1 MRDRRQP
8 LDRDPRGGGRAFAR
22 GQVTGAGRKTPAKT
36 LMRLLAALATL
47 LLVVGFATGVSAH
60 AALVAVEPASGSML
74 ASAPKAV
81 ELRFNETVTPGA
93 IRLIDGAGRA
103 RDDVRVNASGETISV
118 VMPADLPQGTA
129 VVSYRVIS
137 QDGHPVA
144 GSAIFSI
151 GTPTGTQPPANADGG
166 LNVLIWLA
174 RVGLN
179 LGLFVGVGGVFFARW
194 VAWSMTGMTVPR
206 VALAIGLTSA
216 VVSIGVLGLDLL
228 GLPLSA
234 LATMA
239 PWKVASGTSAG
250 PALLVAIAAMLFALL
265 ALGHAWCARALAIIA
280 FVGVGL
286 SLAMTGHAA
295 TAPPELLTRPTIFLH
310 GLGVAFWIGALA
322 PLVALLSKTSA
333 AALPVVNRFSRI
345 AALAVGVLALTG
357 LALAIVQL
365 EKPSALVETR
375 YGLILSIKLA
385 LVLVLL
391 ALAALNRFRLTPA
404 LAGDHKAAQSL
415 KRSIVLECAI
425 ALGIFAVVAGW
436 RFTPPPRTIIP
447 ETPLAIHI
455 HTDRAMFQVLVS
467 PGKAGIDD
475 FVLQL
480 MTGEG
485 AVLEAKEVTLTL
497 SLPERGIEP
506 MERDASRGPDRY
518 WHVRKVEL
526 PFAGRWHVR
535 IDALLS
541 DFEKI
546 TLEDELEVAAP

>member
-1 MRDRRQP
+1 
-8 LDRDPRGGGRAFAR
+8 
-22 GQVTGAGRKTPAKT
+22 
-36 LMRLLAALATL
+36 MRLLAALATL
-47 LLVVGFATGVSAH
+47 LLVVGFSTGASAH

-93 IRLIDGAGRA
+93 IQLIDGAGRA
-103 RDDVRVNASGETISV
+103 RDDLRVSASGETISV
-118 VMPADLPQGTA
+118 AMPADMPQGTA

-144 GSAIFSI
+144 GSMIFSI
-151 GTPTGTQPPANADGG
+151 GMRTGTQPPANADGG

-174 RVGLN
+174 RVGLY

-194 VAWSMTGMTVPR
+194 VAWSMTGITVPCM
-206 VALAIGLTSA
+206 ALAIGIPST
-216 VVSIGVLGLDLL
+216 VVSLGVLGLDLL

-234 LATMA
+234 LATIA

-265 ALGHAWCARALAIIA
+265 ALGNAWCARALAIIA
-280 FVGVGL
+280 LVGVGL

-295 TAPPELLTRPTIFLH
+295 TAPPELLTRPAIFLH
-310 GLGVAFWIGALA
+310 GLGVALWIGALA
-322 PLVALLSKTSA
+322 PLVALLSKRPA
-333 AALPVVNRFSRI
+333 AALPVVNRFARI
-345 AALAVGVLALTG
+345 AAPAVGVLALTG

-391 ALAALNRFRLTPA
+391 ALATLNRFRLTPA

-436 RFTPPPRTIIP
+436 RFTPPPRTIVP

-506 MERDASRGPDRY
+506 MERNASRGPDRY

-535 IDALLS
+535 IDALVS

>member
-1 MRDRRQP
+1 MR
-8 LDRDPRGGGRAFAR
+8 F
-22 GQVTGAGRKTPAKT
+22 
-36 LMRLLAALATL
+36 LAALATL
-47 LLVVGFATGVSAH
+47 LCVVGFTTGASAH
-60 AALVAVEPASGSML
+60 AALVAVEPTSGSML

-81 ELRFNETVTPGA
+81 ELRFNEAVTPGA

-103 RDDVRVNASGETISV
+103 RDDARVSASGETISV
-118 VMPADLPQGTA
+118 AMPPDLPQGTA

-144 GSAIFSI
+144 GSVIFSI
-151 GTPTGTQPPANADGG
+151 GMPTGTQPPANADRG

-174 RVGLN
+174 RVGLY

-194 VAWSMTGMTVPR
+194 VAWSTTGMTVPR
-206 VALAIGLTSA
+206 VALAIGIPSA
-216 VVSIGVLGLDLL
+216 AVSLGVLGLDLL
-228 GLPLSA
+228 GLPPAA
-234 LATMA
+234 LATAA
-239 PWKVASGTSAG
+239 PWKVAFATSAG
-250 PALLVAIAAMLFALL
+250 PALLVAIAAMLFALM
-265 ALGHAWCARALAIIA
+265 ALRSAWYARALAIIA
-280 FVGVGL
+280 LVGVGL

-295 TAPPELLTRPTIFLH
+295 TAPPEALTRPAIFLH
-310 GLGVAFWIGALA
+310 GLGVTIWIGALA
-322 PLVALLSKTSA
+322 PLVALVSEPTTA
-333 AALPVVNRFSRI
+333 TLPVVNRFSRI

-365 EKPSALVETR
+365 EKPVALVETR

-385 LVLVLL
+385 LVTGLL

-404 LAGDHKAAQSL
+404 LALARNETGTPAL
-415 KRSIVLECAI
+415 KRSILLEGAI
-425 ALGIFAVVAGW
+425 ALAILAVVAGW

-455 HTDRAMFQVLVS
+455 HSDKAMFQVLVS
-467 PGKAGIDD
+467 PGKAGLDD

-480 MTGEG
+480 MTGE
-485 AVLEAKEVTLTL
+485 ATPLIAKEVTLTL

-506 MERDASRGPDRY
+506 MERGASLGPDGY

-535 IDALLS
+535 IDALVT
-541 DFEKI
+541 DFEKV
-546 TLEDELEVAAP
+546 TLEDELDLGLP

>member
-1 MRDRRQP
+1 
-8 LDRDPRGGGRAFAR
+8 
-22 GQVTGAGRKTPAKT
+22 
-36 LMRLLAALATL
+36 MRLLAALATL
-47 LLVVGFATGVSAH
+47 LLVVGFATGASAH

-74 ASAPKAV
+74 ASAPKMV

-93 IRLIDGAGRA
+93 IRLIDGAGTA
-103 RDDVRVNASGETISV
+103 RDDVRVDASGATISV
-118 VMPADLPQGTA
+118 AMPADLPQGTA

-144 GSAIFSI
+144 GSVIFSI

-174 RVGLN
+174 RVGLY

-194 VAWSMTGMTVPR
+194 VAWSMTGITIPC
-206 VALAIGLTSA
+206 VALAIGFPSA
-216 VVSIGVLGLDLL
+216 VVSLGVLGLDLL

-250 PALLVAIAAMLFALL
+250 PALLVAVAAMLFALL
-265 ALGHAWCARALAIIA
+265 ALGSAWCARALAIIA

-295 TAPPELLTRPTIFLH
+295 TAPPELLTRPAIFLH

-322 PLVALLSKTSA
+322 PLGALLSKRPVAT
-333 AALPVVNRFSRI
+333 LPVVNRFSRI
-345 AALAVGVLALTG
+345 AAPAVGVLALTG

-375 YGLILSIKLA
+375 YGLILSIKLV

-404 LAGDHKAAQSL
+404 GDLKAAQSL

-436 RFTPPPRTIIP
+436 RFTPPPRTIAP

-485 AVLEAKEVTLTL
+485 AVLDVKEVTLTL

-506 MERDASRGPDRY
+506 MERNASLGLDRY

-535 IDALLS
+535 IDALVT

-546 TLEDELEVAAP
+546 TLEDEFEVAAP

>member
-1 MRDRRQP
+1 
-8 LDRDPRGGGRAFAR
+8 
-22 GQVTGAGRKTPAKT
+22 
-36 LMRLLAALATL
+36 MRLLAALATL
-47 LLVVGFATGVSAH
+47 LLFVGFATGASAH
-60 AALVAVEPASGSML
+60 AALVAVEPVSGSML
-74 ASAPKAV
+74 ASAPQAV
-81 ELRFNETVTPGA
+81 ELRFNEAVTPGA
-93 IRLIDGAGRA
+93 IQLIDGAGRP
-103 RDDVRVNASGETISV
+103 RDDVRVDASGETISV
-118 VMPADLPQGTA
+118 AMPPDLPQGTA

-144 GSAIFSI
+144 GSVIFSI
-151 GTPTGTQPPANADGG
+151 GMPTGTQPPANAEGG

-174 RVGLN
+174 RVGLY

-194 VAWSMTGMTVPR
+194 VAWSTTGITVPR
-206 VALAIGLTSA
+206 VALAIGLPSA
-216 VVSIGVLGLDLL
+216 VVSLGALGLDLL

-234 LATMA
+234 LPTSA
-239 PWKVASGTSAG
+239 PWKIASATSAG
-250 PALLVAIAAMLFALL
+250 PALLVAILAMLFALM
-265 ALGHAWCARALAIIA
+265 ALRGGWHARALTLIA

-295 TAPPELLTRPTIFLH
+295 TAPPEALTRPAIFLH
-310 GLGVAFWIGALA
+310 GLAVAFWIGALA
-322 PLVALLSKTSA
+322 PLAALVSKSPA

-345 AALAVGVLALTG
+345 AAPVVGVLALTG
-357 LALAIVQL
+357 LALAFVQL
-365 EKPSALVETR
+365 EKLSALVETR

-385 LVLVLL
+385 LVLALL

-404 LAGDHKAAQSL
+404 LAGDHKAAPAL

-425 ALGIFAVVAGW
+425 ALGIFAIVAGW
-436 RFTPPPRTIIP
+436 RFTPPPRTIVP

-485 AVLEAKEVTLTL
+485 AVLEAKEATLTL

-506 MERDASRGPDRY
+506 MERNALLGPDGY

-526 PFAGRWHVR
+526 PFAGRWHMR
-535 IDALLS
+535 IDALVT

-546 TLEDELEVAAP
+546 TLEDELEVAPP